1 MAEEPMTLVERLRNP
16 SRVNGGGL
24 DEGRTLIDMAES
36 ANAHDG
42 ERILRRA
49 LVNEIRRLD
58 KLIREAN
65 EVCRS
70 AHSIASRKGA
80 ETNWEAFIVQL
91 SARLADQHAFMYPKD
106 DGAKEPPGHPIIRAP
121 DTRKQFP

>member
-1 MAEEPMTLVERLRNP
+1 MPDEAMTLTERLRNP

-24 DEGRTLIDMAES
+24 DEGRTLFDMAES

-42 ERILRRA
+42 ERVLRQA
-49 LVNEIRRLD
+49 LVNEIKRMD

-70 AHSIASRKGA
+70 AHSIASRRGA
-80 ETNWEAFIVQL
+80 DTGWEAFIVKL
-91 SARLADQHAFMYPKD
+91 NAVLADQHAFMYPKED
-106 DGAKEPPGHPIIRAP
+106 TATEPPGHPIIRAP
-121 DTRKQFP
+121 DTRKSFP